1 MIVVTGGAGF
11 IGSCLAARLNE
22 RGREDLILVDALDTS
37 DKWRNLRALRFADYL
52 DKADLLEFLNSL
64 NSGIKPDAVLHMGAC
79 SSTLEQDAAYL
90 YENNFRY
97 TETLARWC
105 LEHETRFVY
114 ASSAA
119 TYGDGSQ
126 GYDDAADLRTLR
138 PLNMYGY
145 SKHLFDVQAHN
156 RGWSKFIAGVKF
168 FNVYGPNEHHKSDMR
183 SVVLKAFE
191 QISESGSVKL
201 FRSHR
206 SDCED
211 GGQMRDF
218 VYVKDAVDMVLHL
231 ADHPEANGL
240 FNAGTGTARS
250 FEDLATA
257 VFSAMGRDPG
267 ITYIDM
273 PEQLRDRYQ
282 YFTEATIERI
292 RGAGYEAPMHSLED
306 GVTDYV
312 QNYLIPARHM
322 GDSPDSST
330 GC

>member
-22 RGREDLILVDALDTS
+22 RGREDLIIVDALDSS
-37 DKWRNLRALRFADYL
+37 DKWRNLRALRFAEYL
-52 DKADLLEFLNSL
+52 DKADLLEFLD
-64 NSGIKPDAVLHMGAC
+64 SGGKPDAVLHMGAC
-79 SSTLEQDAAYL
+79 SSTMEQDAAYL
-90 YENNFRY
+90 YTNNFRY
-97 TETLARWC
+97 TEALARWC
-105 LEHETRFVY
+105 LQHETRFVY

-126 GYDDAADLRTLR
+126 GYDDTADLRTLR

-145 SKHLFDVQAHN
+145 SKHLFDVQARN
-156 RGWSKFIAGVKF
+156 RGWSDSIAGVKF
-168 FNVYGPNEHHKSDMR
+168 FNVYGPNEYHKSDMR

-191 QISESGSVKL
+191 QISESGSVEL

-206 SDCED
+206 SEYED
-211 GGQMRDF
+211 GGQQRDF

-257 VFSAMGRDPG
+257 VFSAMGLDPS

-282 YFTEATIERI
+282 YFTRATIDRI

-322 GDSPDSST
+322 GD
-330 GC
+330 

>member
-22 RGREDLILVDALDTS
+22 HGRDDLIIVDELDDS
-37 DKWRNLRALRFADYL
+37 DKWRNLRALRFAEYL
-52 DKADLLEFLNSL
+52 DKADLLEFLDG
-64 NSGIKPDAVLHMGAC
+64 GIKPDAVLHMGAC
-79 SSTLEQDAAYL
+79 SSTTERDASYL
-90 YENNFRY
+90 YTNNFLY

-105 LEHETRFVY
+105 LKHEARFVY

-126 GYDDAADLRTLR
+126 GYDDSADLSTLR

-145 SKHLFDVQAHN
+145 SKHLFDVQAQN
-156 RGWSKFIAGVKF
+156 RGWSNFIAGVKF
-168 FNVYGPNEHHKSDMR
+168 FNVYGPNEHHKADMR

-191 QISESGSVKL
+191 QISESGSVEL
-201 FRSHR
+201 FKSHR
-206 SDCED
+206 SDCGD

-250 FEDLATA
+250 FADLATA
-257 VFSAMGRDPG
+257 VFTAMGRDPS

-273 PEQLRDRYQ
+273 PDQLRDRYQ
-282 YFTEATIERI
+282 YFTQATTDRI
-292 RGAGYEAPMHSLED
+292 RGAGYEAPIFSLED
-306 GVTDYV
+306 GIADYV
-312 QNYLIPARHM
+312 QSYLLPAQYM
-322 GDSPDSST
+322 GDSPGSST
-330 GC
+330 GLQG

>member
-22 RGREDLILVDALDTS
+22 YGRDDLIIVDELDNS
-37 DKWRNLRALRFADYL
+37 DKWQNLRALRFAEYV
-52 DKADLLEFLNSL
+52 DKADLLAFLDG
-64 NSGIKPDAVLHMGAC
+64 GIKPDAILHMGAC
-79 SSTLEQDAAYL
+79 SSTTERDAKYL
-90 YENNFRY
+90 YANNFCY

-105 LEHETRFVY
+105 LKHETRFVY

-126 GYDDAADLRTLR
+126 GYDDSADLTTLR

-145 SKHLFDVQAHN
+145 SKHLFDVQAQN
-156 RGWSKFIAGVKF
+156 RGWSRFIAGVKF
-168 FNVYGPNEHHKSDMR
+168 FNVYGPNEHHKADMR

-191 QISESGSVKL
+191 QINESGSVKL
-201 FRSHR
+201 FKSHR
-206 SDCED
+206 SDYED

-218 VYVKDAVDMVLHL
+218 VYVKDAVDIVLFL
-231 ADHPEANGL
+231 ADHSESNGL

-257 VFSAMGRDPG
+257 VFTAMGRDPS

-282 YFTEATIERI
+282 YFTQATIDRI
-292 RGAGYEAPMHSLED
+292 RAAGYEAPIFSLED
-306 GVTDYV
+306 GIADYV
-312 QNYLIPARHM
+312 QNYLIPARQM
-322 GDSPDSST
+322 GDRPSSST
-330 GC
+330 GS

>member
-22 RGREDLILVDALDTS
+22 RGREDLIIVDALDSS
-37 DKWRNLRALRFADYL
+37 DKWRNLRALRFAEYL
-52 DKADLLEFLNSL
+52 DKADLLEFLD
-64 NSGIKPDAVLHMGAC
+64 SGGKPDAVLHMGAC
-79 SSTLEQDAAYL
+79 SSTMEQDAAYL
-90 YENNFRY
+90 YTNNFRY
-97 TETLARWC
+97 TEALARWC
-105 LEHETRFVY
+105 LQHETRFVY

-126 GYDDAADLRTLR
+126 GYDDTADLRTLR

-145 SKHLFDVQAHN
+145 SKHLFDVQARN
-156 RGWSKFIAGVKF
+156 RGWSDSIAGVKF
-168 FNVYGPNEHHKSDMR
+168 FNVYGPNEYHKADMR

-191 QISESGSVKL
+191 QISESGSVEL

-206 SDCED
+206 SEYAD
-211 GGQMRDF
+211 GGQQRDF

-257 VFSAMGRDPG
+257 VFSAMGLDPS

-282 YFTEATIERI
+282 YFTRATIDRI

-322 GDSPDSST
+322 GD
-330 GC
+330 

>member
-22 RGREDLILVDALDTS
+22 YGRDDLIIVDELDSS
-37 DKWRNLRALRFADYL
+37 DKWQNLRALRFAEYL
-52 DKADLLEFLNSL
+52 DKANLLAFLD
-64 NSGIKPDAVLHMGAC
+64 SGIKPDAILHMGAC
-79 SSTLEQDAAYL
+79 SSTTERDANYL
-90 YENNFRY
+90 YTNNFSY
-97 TETLARWC
+97 TEALARWC
-105 LEHETRFVY
+105 LKHETRFVY

-126 GYDDAADLRTLR
+126 GYDDSADLTTLR

-145 SKHLFDVQAHN
+145 SKHLFDVQAQN
-156 RGWSKFIAGVKF
+156 RGWSKFVAGVKF
-168 FNVYGPNEHHKSDMR
+168 FNVYGPNEQHKADMR

-191 QISESGSVKL
+191 QINESGSVKL
-201 FRSHR
+201 FKSHR
-206 SDCED
+206 TDYED

-218 VYVKDAVDMVLHL
+218 VYVKDAVAIVLYL

-257 VFSAMGRDPG
+257 VFAAMGRDPS

-282 YFTEATIERI
+282 YFTQATIDRI
-292 RGAGYEAPMHSLED
+292 RAAGYEAPISSLED
-306 GVTDYV
+306 GITDYV
-312 QNYLIPARHM
+312 QNYLMPARFM
-322 GDSPDSST
+322 GDQQ
-330 GC
+330 